1 MALTYGE
8 LYFETKLKIKE
19 MGIDNPD
26 LDAREMICAAAG
38 TTKEEFLR
46 DRSLYTGEN
55 IEEQVQWMLS
65 LRQKGEPLA
74 YIIGE
79 WDFCGITLEI
89 NPMVLIPRTD
99 TEVLAQK
106 AIEYA
111 IVGGEESRV
120 LDMCTGS
127 GCIGIACA
135 VKAPNCRVVM
145 TDMMTSA
152 VKVARKNTMRCKVS
166 NRAVVMRVDALE
178 KSSDLLGQFDVV
190 VSNPPYI
197 PTADIDTLDPS
208 VRDFEP
214 HRALDGGEDGLKFY
228 RAITANYKDRI
239 KTGGHMLFEVGIG
252 QAEDVKKIMAS
263 EGFTDICVV
272 KDTAD
277 IDRVVI
283 GQYIGQ

>member
-8 LYFETKLKIKE
+8 LYFETNLKIKE

-38 TTKEEFLR
+38 KTKEEFLR

-135 VKAPNCRVVM
+135 ALIQKRRGKKLRAGVAVLIAVIAFVVCNLLM
-145 TDMMTSA
+145 VLLSQ
-152 VKVARKNTMRCKVS
+152 RP
-166 NRAVVMRVDALE
+166 AL
-178 KSSDLLGQFDVV
+178 L
-190 VSNPPYI
+190 
-197 PTADIDTLDPS
+197 
-208 VRDFEP
+208 
-214 HRALDGGEDGLKFY
+214 
-228 RAITANYKDRI
+228 
-239 KTGGHMLFEVGIG
+239 
-252 QAEDVKKIMAS
+252 
-263 EGFTDICVV
+263 
-272 KDTAD
+272 
-277 IDRVVI
+277 
-283 GQYIGQ
+283 